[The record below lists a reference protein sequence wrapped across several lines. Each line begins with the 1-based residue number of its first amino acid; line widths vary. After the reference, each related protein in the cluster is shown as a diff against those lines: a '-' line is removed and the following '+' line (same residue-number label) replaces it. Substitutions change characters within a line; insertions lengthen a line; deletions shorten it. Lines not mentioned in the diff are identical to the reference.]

1 MKKVTSILIGAG
13 LRGGYVYSQYA
24 LDHPDEFKVVAVAE
38 PDQERRKLFAAKH
51 NIPKELQYESY
62 EELLQQDKMADCA
75 MICTQDKMHYEPV
88 TMAMQKGYH
97 VLCEKPMSPDKEEII
112 KMGAMAKK
120 YDRIL
125 SVCHVLRYSPFFSKI
140 KEILE
145 EGRIGRMMS
154 IQHIEEVGYWH
165 HAHSFVRGNWRNKEE
180 SSPMI
185 LQKCCH
191 DMDLYL
197 WLADKKCKSLSSFG
211 STYLF
216 KEENAPEGCTKR
228 CLDGCKVKATCPYDA
243 ESIYLD
249 SERIG
254 ARNGN
259 TRWPLDVVTEIPTPE
274 SVEEALKTGP
284 YGRCVYH
291 CDNDVVDHQV
301 VNLNM
306 TDGSTMSFSM
316 NGHTAD
322 FARHAQFCGTKGEM
336 NVTMGSW
343 DVEDD
348 FIETTLFGAK
358 LKTELIPASELSD
371 DFSGHG
377 GGDIVMVEEFV
388 DILLGNRE
396 ESPSITSLEKSV
408 ESHYC
413 ALAAEESRLHGG
425 AVIELDDI
433 RQKGSM

>member
-1 MKKVTSILIGAG
+1 MKKVTSIVIGAG
-13 LRGGYVYSQYA
+13 LRGGHVYSQYA
-24 LDHPDEFKVVAVAE
+24 LDHPDEFQVVAVAE
-38 PDQERRKLFAAKH
+38 PDKERRESFAKRH
-51 NIPKELQYESY
+51 NIPEELCFESY
-62 EELLQQDKMADCA
+62 EELLGKEKLADCA
-75 MICTQDKMHYEPV
+75 MICTMDRMHYEP
-88 TMAMQKGYH
+88 TIMALKKGYH
-97 VLCEKPMSPDKEEII
+97 VLCEKPMSPDKKEII
-112 KMGAMAKK
+112 EMGEMAKK

-125 SVCHVLRYSPFFSKI
+125 SVCHVLRYSPFFSKL
-140 KEILE
+140 KELLE
-145 EGRIGRMMS
+145 EGKIGRLMT
-154 IQHIEEVGYWH
+154 IQHMEEVGYWH
-165 HAHSFVRGNWRNKEE
+165 QAHSFVRGNWRNAEE

>member
-1 MKKVTSILIGAG
+1 
-13 LRGGYVYSQYA
+13 
-24 LDHPDEFKVVAVAE
+24 
-38 PDQERRKLFAAKH
+38 
-51 NIPKELQYESY
+51 
-62 EELLQQDKMADCA
+62 
-75 MICTQDKMHYEPV
+75 
-88 TMAMQKGYH
+88 
-97 VLCEKPMSPDKEEII
+97 
-112 KMGAMAKK
+112 
-120 YDRIL
+120 
-125 SVCHVLRYSPFFSKI
+125 
-140 KEILE
+140 
-145 EGRIGRMMS
+145 
-154 IQHIEEVGYWH
+154 
-165 HAHSFVRGNWRNKEE
+165 
-180 SSPMI
+180 MI

-316 NGHTAD
+316 NGHTAEY
-322 FARHAQFCGTKGEM
+322 FLPS
-336 NVTMGSW
+336 VTMSAAVAMVWKWMYNEQMGILNSALKAVGGKGHNW
-343 DVEDD
+343 MTDPH
-348 FIETTLFGAK
+348 TALFG
-358 LKTELIPASELSD
+358 I
-371 DFSGHG
+371 
-377 GGDIVMVEEFV
+377 MVV
-388 DILLGNRE
+388 GLWMTVGYNMIILLAGMQGISKSYYE
-396 ESPSITSLEKSV
+396 AAAIDGAGAVTQFFKITIPMLTPTVFFVMITSIISGFQVFDTVYMMVGKANPAY
-408 ESHYC
+408 ESTQTVVMLFYRQAFDYGHKGY
-413 ALAAEESRLHGG
+413 AAAISILIFLAIMLVT
-425 AVIELDDI
+425 VIQMI
-433 RQKGSM
+433 GQKKWVNYD

>member
-1 MKKVTSILIGAG
+1 MD
-13 LRGGYVYSQYA
+13 R
-24 LDHPDEFKVVAVAE
+24 
-38 PDQERRKLFAAKH
+38 
-51 NIPKELQYESY
+51 
-62 EELLQQDKMADCA
+62 
-75 MICTQDKMHYEPV
+75 MHYEP
-88 TMAMQKGYH
+88 TIMALKKGYH
-97 VLCEKPMSPDKEEII
+97 VLCEKPMSPDKKEII
-112 KMGAMAKK
+112 EMGEMAKK

-125 SVCHVLRYSPFFSKI
+125 SVCHVLRYSPFFSKL
-140 KEILE
+140 KELLE
-145 EGRIGRMMS
+145 EGKIGRLMT
-154 IQHIEEVGYWH
+154 IQHMEEVGYWH
-165 HAHSFVRGNWRNKEE
+165 QAHSFVRGNWRNAEE

-291 CDNDVVDHQV
+291 
-301 VNLNM
+301 
-306 TDGSTMSFSM
+306 
-316 NGHTAD
+316 
-322 FARHAQFCGTKGEM
+322 
-336 NVTMGSW
+336 
-343 DVEDD
+343 
-348 FIETTLFGAK
+348 
-358 LKTELIPASELSD
+358 
-371 DFSGHG
+371 
-377 GGDIVMVEEFV
+377 
-388 DILLGNRE
+388 
-396 ESPSITSLEKSV
+396 
-408 ESHYC
+408 
-413 ALAAEESRLHGG
+413 
-425 AVIELDDI
+425 
-433 RQKGSM
+433 